1 MPSPLIE
8 IPITLDH
15 EGYKKF
21 IECKKL
27 PRYEVKGNVVITD
40 AQSFDYVFHGKSL
53 DSLKC
58 STEAHKLFDYQMD
71 IVNIALQRKRY
82 ASFLDCGLG
91 KTRIELAWADSIGE
105 RVIFQCPLAVMQDVE
120 DEAARMGIG
129 ISNLRKGKWDERI
142 GLINFESMRE
152 IDMRGVK
159 GGVLDESSIL
169 KNGDGVI
176 REYLTDLYAGLEYR
190 LAASA
195 TPSPNDQSEYATHS
209 MFLGYSASL
218 KEFYSRFFRKD
229 GTDWFLKPHATEAF
243 YNHLASWACYIKS
256 PSKLGYQRGGELDHE
271 PNYIQIEASDIGFM
285 PDGKMFSVGMS
296 LGDAGKVFGKFRSDV
311 SSDRFAKSCA
321 AIQGKRAIV
330 WCSRN
335 SEEDAFAHET
345 KGTVINGD
353 THIEKRIEII
363 NAFRTGEIKTLISKP
378 KVLGFGVNIPQ
389 AECHLYSGYDFS
401 FEKFYQA
408 VRRSHRFGRDG
419 VLDVFIPVAEC
430 ERPVWES
437 LADKLKTFEAD
448 CEQLQ
453 ARFFNVA

>member
-1 MPSPLIE
+1 MLGALIE
-8 IPITLDH
+8 IPITMDA
-15 EGYKKF
+15 EGYRKF

-27 PRYEVKGNVVITD
+27 PRYEVRGDKVITD
-40 AQSFDYVFHGKSL
+40 QSSFDYVFHGAAL
-53 DSLKC
+53 DPLKC
-58 STEAHKLFDYQMD
+58 ATSPEKLFDYQLD
-71 IVNIALQRKRY
+71 IVDRGLHRKRY
-82 ASFLDCGLG
+82 APFLDCGLG

-105 RVIFQCPLAVMQDVE
+105 RVIYQCPLAVMQDIQ
-120 DEAARMGIG
+120 DEAERMGIG
-129 ISNLRKGKWDERI
+129 VSNLRKGPWSEKI

-176 REYLTDLYAGLEYR
+176 REYLTDLFSGLEYR

-229 GTDWFLKPHATEAF
+229 GTDWLLKPHATDAF
-243 YNHLASWACYIKS
+243 YHHLASWACYIKS

-271 PNYIQIEASDIGFM
+271 PNYIPIESTDAGYM
-285 PDGKMFSVGMS
+285 PDGKMFAVGMS
-296 LGDAGKVFGKFRSDV
+296 LGDAGKVFGAFRADKST
-311 SSDRFAKSCA
+311 DRFAKSCEA
-321 AIQGKRAIV
+321 VKGKRAVI

-335 SEEDAFAHET
+335 AEEDAFKSET

-353 THIEKRIEII
+353 TAIEKRIEII
-363 NAFRTGEIKTLISKP
+363 NAFRTGEIETIISKP

-408 VRRSHRFGRDG
+408 VRRSHRFGRKG
-419 VLDVFIPVAEC
+419 MLDVYIPMAEC

-437 LADKLKTFEAD
+437 LSNKLKTFDAD

-453 ARFFNVA
+453 KRFFQ